1 MKIAQLCAV
10 DFTLYHFIAPLMR
23 SLRDAG
29 HEVVGICADGA
40 WAEKLRAEG
49 LRVEPVPFQ
58 RSFDLCAHARAY
70 RRLMS
75 LLRAERVDLLHVHT
89 PIAALIGR
97 AAGARVGVPRIVYT
111 AHGFYF
117 HERMPGWKAAPF
129 IALEW
134 LGGRATD
141 LLMTQSAEDA
151 ALAGRLGLCRTGRIE
166 AIGNGADPALFHPA
180 PPGDP
185 ARRALRAE
193 LGVDDD
199 AAPLILA
206 AGRLVAEKGFP
217 ELFDAMGRIE
227 ARLWVAGERLPS
239 DHAGSLADA
248 IARVEA
254 DPELRARVRFLGH
267 RSDMAALYRAAD
279 IYVLPSHREGM
290 PRSIV
295 EAMLSGL
302 PVVATDIR
310 GSREEV
316 VDQETGLLVP
326 VADAKALAAALSRLA
341 ADPDLRARMGAA
353 GLARARELYDESK
366 IIARQIELMG
376 L

>member
-1 MKIAQLCAV
+1 MKIAQLCAI
-10 DFTLYHFIAPLMR
+10 DFTLFHFIAPLMR
-23 SLRDAG
+23 GLRDAG
-29 HEVVGICADGA
+29 HEVVGFCADGP

-49 LRVEPVPFQ
+49 FRVEPVPFS
-58 RSFDLCAHARAY
+58 RSFNLCAHARAY
-70 RRLMS
+70 RRLVP
-75 LLRAERVDLLHVHT
+75 LLRAEGIDLLHVHT

-97 AAGARVGVPRIVYT
+97 FAGRRAGVPRIVYT

-129 IALEW
+129 VALEW
-134 LGGRATD
+134 LGGRKTD

-151 ALAGRLGLCRTGRIE
+151 ALARRFGLCRSGRIE
-166 AIGNGADPALFHPA
+166 AIGNGADPAIFHPTPA
-180 PPGDP
+180 GDP
-185 ARRALRAE
+185 ARETLRTE
-193 LGVDDD
+193 LGAADDTT
-199 AAPLILA
+199 PVILA
-206 AGRLVAEKGFP
+206 AGRLVAEKGFS
-217 ELFDAMGRIE
+217 ELFEAMRGVE

-239 DHAGSLADA
+239 DHAGSVAAA
-248 IARVEA
+248 ITRIEA
-254 DPELRARVRFLGH
+254 DPDLRARIRFLGH
-267 RSDMAALYRAAD
+267 RTDMAALYRAAD
-279 IYVLPSHREGM
+279 VYVLASHREGM

-295 EAMLSGL
+295 EAMLSGV

-326 VADAKALAAALSRLA
+326 VANTAALAQALSRLA
-341 ADPDLRARMGAA
+341 TNPDLCASMGAA
-353 GLARARELYDESK
+353 GLARARANYDESK

>member
-23 SLRDAG
+23 GLRDAG
-29 HEVVGICADGA
+29 HEVVGICADGP

-49 LRVEPVPFQ
+49 FCVEPVPFS

-70 RRLMS
+70 RRLVP
-75 LLRAERVDLLHVHT
+75 LLRAEGVDLLHVHT

-97 AAGARVGVPRIVYT
+97 FAGRRAGVPRIVYT

-129 IALEW
+129 VALEW
-134 LGGRATD
+134 LGGRKTD

-151 ALAGRLGLCRTGRIE
+151 ALARRLGLCRGGRIE
-166 AIGNGADPALFHPA
+166 AIGNGADPAIFRPA

-185 ARRALRAE
+185 AQETLRAE
-193 LGVDDD
+193 LGVAD
-199 AAPLILA
+199 AATPVVLA

-217 ELFDAMGRIE
+217 ELFDAMRSVE

-239 DHAGSLADA
+239 DHAGSLAAA
-248 IARVEA
+248 IAKVEA
-254 DPELRARVRFLGH
+254 DPDLRARVRFLGH
-267 RSDMAALYRAAD
+267 RTDMPALYRAAD
-279 IYVLPSHREGM
+279 VYVLASHREGM

-295 EAMLSGL
+295 EAMLSCL

-326 VADAKALAAALSRLA
+326 VADAAALAGALSRLA
-341 ADPDLRARMGAA
+341 ADPDLRAQFGAA
-353 GLARARELYDESK
+353 GFARAREHYDESR
-366 IIARQIELMG
+366 IIARQIELLG

>member
-1 MKIAQLCAV
+1 MKIAQLCAI

-23 SLRDAG
+23 ALRDAG
-29 HEVVGICADGA
+29 HEVIGICADGP
-40 WAEKLRAEG
+40 WAEKIRAEG
-49 LRVEPVPFQ
+49 FRVEPVPFS
-58 RSFDLCAHARAY
+58 RSLDLCAHARAY
-70 RRLMS
+70 RRLVP
-75 LLRAERVDLLHVHT
+75 LLRAEGADLLHVHT

-97 AAGARVGVPRIVYT
+97 FAGRRAGVPRIVYT

-117 HERMPGWKAAPF
+117 HDRMPGWKAAPF
-129 IALEW
+129 VALEW
-134 LGGRATD
+134 LGGRKTD

-151 ALAGRLGLCRTGRIE
+151 ALARRLGLCRTGRIE
-166 AIGNGADPALFHPA
+166 AIGNGADPATFHPA
-180 PPGDP
+180 PADDP
-185 ARRALRAE
+185 ARGVLRAE
-193 LGVDDD
+193 LGVDDG
-199 AAPLILA
+199 ATPVILA

-217 ELFDAMGRIE
+217 ELFDAMRGVE

-239 DHAGSLADA
+239 DHAGSVASA

-254 DPELRARVRFLGH
+254 DPDLRARVRFLGH
-267 RSDMAALYRAAD
+267 RTDMAALYRAAD
-279 IYVLPSHREGM
+279 VYVLASHREGM
-290 PRSIV
+290 PRSVV

-316 VDQETGLLVP
+316 IDQETGLLVP
-326 VADAKALAAALSRLA
+326 IANAAALAQALWRLA
-341 ADPDLRARMGAA
+341 ADPDLRTRFGTT
-353 GLARARELYDESK
+353 GLARAREIYDENK